1 MKKAIERKQKLIKN
15 RLLMALGA
23 TDNMNLEDA
32 VKMACD
38 ILQKYRANLMTM
50 PKQSNHNHGDSNQL
64 SNFSSLRCQNIP
76 I

>member
-1 MKKAIERKQKLIKN
+1 MKKAMESKQKLIKN
-15 RLLMALGA
+15 KLLMALGA

-50 PKQSNHNHGDSNQL
+50 PKHNIISQGDPSQ
-64 SNFSSLRCQNIP
+64 F
-76 I
+76 

>member
-1 MKKAIERKQKLIKN
+1 
-15 RLLMALGA
+15 MALGA

-38 ILQKYRANLMTM
+38 ILQKYRANLITM
-50 PKQSNHNHGDSNQL
+50 PKHSTISQGDSNQ
-64 SNFSSLRCQNIP
+64 FSSLRTQNIP

>member
-1 MKKAIERKQKLIKN
+1 MKKAMESKQKLIKN
-15 RLLMALGA
+15 KLLMALGA

-50 PKQSNHNHGDSNQL
+50 PKQNTISQGDPNQL
-64 SNFSSLRCQNIP
+64 TNF
-76 I
+76 

>member
-1 MKKAIERKQKLIKN
+1 
-15 RLLMALGA
+15 MALGA

-50 PKQSNHNHGDSNQL
+50 PKQSIISQGDPNQL
-64 SNFSSLRCQNIP
+64 TNFQSLRTQNIP
-76 I
+76 L